1 MTPEQVEQIIEY
13 LAKSP
18 FVQSEVEAAKVA
30 IFSFAE
36 AEAKRAIPYGLG
48 TISRILRWIYKKCKR
63 KCFNMAGT
71 ATITVNDGTKV
82 LEGAT
87 VSYVVN
93 NVTCEATTDST
104 GVATVTG
111 LDAGN
116 YDFTAVL
123 SGYASAS
130 VTLAIIDDTT
140 TAGIISLTAE
150 TTTTTTEAASTT
162 STATTTEDVKS
173 AAETAA
179 ATTIINSITSGATEF
194 INDLIDAGETEAD
207 RLEAEIKT
215 TSDLWVKARNKM
227 EAVAIRALIA
237 AVKAGEVAAVVLLAQ
252 KLKDK
257 LD

>member
-1 MTPEQVEQIIEY
+1 MAPEQVEQIIEY

-36 AEAKRAIPYGLG
+36 AEAKKAIPYGLG
-48 TISRILRWIYKKCKR
+48 TIFRILRWIYKKLKGDV
-63 KCFNMAGT
+63 KIMSGI
-71 ATITVNDGTKV
+71 ATITVNDGTNV

-87 VSYVVN
+87 ISYVVN

-116 YDFTAVL
+116 YDFTAAL
-123 SGYASAS
+123 SGYTSAS
-130 VTLAIIDDTT
+130 VTLAITDDTT
-140 TAGIISLTAE
+140 TTGTISLTKE
-150 TTTTTTEAASTT
+150 TTTTTTTTEEASTT
-162 STATTTEDVKS
+162 STTTSDVSS

-179 ATTIINSITSGATEF
+179 ITSVISSVTSGSTEF
-194 INDLIDAGETEAD
+194 LERLFTLGDTEAT

-215 TSDLWVKARNKM
+215 TTDFFVACRDKI
-227 EAVAIRALIA
+227 EAVSIRALIA
-237 AVKAGEVAAVVLLAQ
+237 AGRAGEAAAVVLLVT

-257 LD
+257 IS

>member
-18 FVQSEVEAAKVA
+18 FVQSEMEAAKVA
-30 IFSFAE
+30 IFSF

-63 KCFNMAGT
+63 KCFTMAGT
-71 ATITVNDGTKV
+71 ATITVNDGTNV

-93 NVTCEATTDST
+93 NVTCEATTDNT
-104 GVATVTG
+104 GVATVSG

-140 TAGIISLTAE
+140 TAGTISLTAE
-150 TTTTTTEAASTT
+150 TTTEEESTVSTITDAA
-162 STATTTEDVKS
+162 AA

-179 ATTIINSITSGATEF
+179 ITSLVSTSTETTTTIADTINSKIKELT
-194 INDLIDAGETEAD
+194 
-207 RLEAEIKT
+207 AEIST
-215 TSDLWVKARNKM
+215 TSSPWVKVRNTV
-227 EAVAIRALIA
+227 EIA
-237 AVKAGEVAAVVLLAQ
+237 ALAGALAGIVAGLKSGLED
-252 KLKDK
+252 LKDK
-257 LD
+257 IS